1 MALKKIRIVGYLPPQ
16 YYQKLREYIEV
27 HDLSESGALVGI
39 VKQFFDAPVSSDS
52 DLKASFDRELA
63 SLRAEMKEEMEGMRQ
78 RLEVLEAERQMRLRS
93 YRYPPS
99 HNSWN
104 D

>member
-16 YYQKLREYIEV
+16 YYQKLREHIEV
-27 HDLSESGALVGI
+27 HDLSESGALVDI
-39 VKQFFDAPVSSDS
+39 IKQFFDAPVSSNS

-63 SLRAEMKEEMEGMRQ
+63 SLRTEMKEEMERMRQ
-78 RLEVLEAERQMRLRS
+78 RLGVLEAELETRS
-93 YRYPPS
+93 RSYPPS
-99 HNSWN
+99 RNSWN

>member
-39 VKQFFDAPVSSDS
+39 IKQFFDAPVSSDS

-63 SLRAEMKEEMEGMRQ
+63 SLRTEMKEEMERMRQ
-78 RLEVLEAERQMRLRS
+78 RLGVLEAELETRS
-93 YRYPPS
+93 RSYPPS
-99 HNSWN
+99 RNSWN

>member
-1 MALKKIRIVGYLPPQ
+1 MTLKKIRIVGYLPPQ
-16 YYQKLREYIEV
+16 YYQKLRDYIEV

-39 VKQFFDAPVSSDS
+39 VKQFFDAPVSSNS

-63 SLRAEMKEEMEGMRQ
+63 SLRTEMKEEMEGMRQ
-78 RLEVLEAERQMRLRS
+78 RLGVLEAELETKSRS
-93 YRYPPS
+93 YPPS
-99 HNSWN
+99 RNSWN